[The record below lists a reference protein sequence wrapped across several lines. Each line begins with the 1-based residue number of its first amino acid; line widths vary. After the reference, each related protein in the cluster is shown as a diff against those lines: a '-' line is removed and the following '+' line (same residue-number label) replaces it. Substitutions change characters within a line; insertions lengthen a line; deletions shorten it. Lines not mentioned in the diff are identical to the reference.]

1 MDLFK
6 KPTDRCQYLLPSSCH
21 PSHVCQNIPKSLG
34 LRLVR
39 IVTNPDTLKG
49 RMKELADLLISR
61 DYKKKVV
68 YDNLN
73 EVIKIPRTEAL
84 NRVIRDKPKRTIFC
98 LTFDPRLPDISKIL
112 KKHFSVLIKDSF
124 MRGCFGVNPPMVAW
138 RKCDSLKKP
147 RTTSSSPTS
156 RPTWHGPV
164 PRHQLSCPSLCQGG
178 EGDHLHQHRGQVH
191 HPVLLQLSYH
201 WSSLLHHLPQV

>member
-39 IVTNPDTLKG
+39 IVTNPDTLKE

-84 NRVIRDKPKRTIFC
+84 KRVIRDKPKRTIFC

-112 KKHFSVLIKDSF
+112 KKLFW
-124 MRGCFGVNPPMVAW
+124 G
-138 RKCDSLKKP
+138 
-147 RTTSSSPTS
+147 
-156 RPTWHGPV
+156 
-164 PRHQLSCPSLCQGG
+164 
-178 EGDHLHQHRGQVH
+178 
-191 HPVLLQLSYH
+191 
-201 WSSLLHHLPQV
+201 